1 MRIISGGKEV
11 GDTETSWGRS
21 TGQMKDLDEGRWGGS
36 GGLVDEAGKTRIPL
50 PTEAD
55 GGRVALPCHLLRTVA
70 IRRQVGMRFE
80 VTVFGTSYKVKMW
93 RERKGAE
100 SRPGFTAQVSCRYVL
115 VPMI

>member
-1 MRIISGGKEV
+1 M
-11 GDTETSWGRS
+11 
-21 TGQMKDLDEGRWGGS
+21 
-36 GGLVDEAGKTRIPL
+36 DEAGRTHIPL

-93 RERKGAE
+93 RERKSTE
-100 SRPGFTAQVSCRYVL
+100 SRPDAQVSCRYVL